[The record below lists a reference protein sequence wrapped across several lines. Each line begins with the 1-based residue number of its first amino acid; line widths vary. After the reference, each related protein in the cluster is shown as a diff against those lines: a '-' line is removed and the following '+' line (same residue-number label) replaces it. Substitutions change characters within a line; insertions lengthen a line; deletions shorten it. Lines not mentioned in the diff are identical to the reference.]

1 MQNTRTALLFFKKL
15 IRIKPADAESS
26 SSKRTRFPGLA
37 AWSALLLLT
46 FATLHLHAQTFSASI
61 TGTVTDKTG
70 AVISGAIV
78 KLTNADTKDE
88 RQKITGPS
96 GAYDFQNLL
105 PGNYQ
110 LDASAPGFQ
119 SVLKTGLV
127 LRANTAASVDMQL
140 MVGGAQQQVVVSA
153 NTVLVDTETPNN
165 SITMDQVLIESLPN
179 STRNPLNFVFDLAG
193 TTQAQGGLTSRSQ
206 TFDQQASAFGI
217 NGGRSAEAEILI
229 DGAPSTAIDWGGLLV
244 SPIQDSVQEQQVVQ
258 NEYDAEY
265 HGGGEGVVT
274 LVTKNGGQSLHGEV
288 YDYLRNSWLDA
299 NTWSN
304 KNTTP
309 DNITP
314 RPNFH
319 RNQFGAN
326 LGGPV
331 WHTRRWFFF
340 GGYEGLRQPGSL
352 GRTLYTVP
360 TALERQGDFSQTYL
374 SNGSLDVIYNP
385 YTTTQVSDA
394 FGNTFYTRSPYPG
407 NKIPGGL
414 DPVGQKLANLY
425 PLPNLPG
432 QGPNH
437 LNNFAGNAPNDTDND
452 KFDARVDWAQSEK
465 NRMFVRVSDRVRQNQ
480 TPGCIFCNGADSI
493 SGNNDHGFQVAFN
506 DAITPSPNWVVNIYG
521 ASSRWWEGQQSV
533 GLGVAD
539 LSKIGLSPSFSQAP
553 LLPLVYAGQYSQQG
567 TSYSSYQRYVRY
579 VSTGAINLT
588 REIHAHTLKF
598 GFNYDVNLIN
608 IRQDAPAN
616 FSFANS
622 QTSCDPGPD
631 PNGPCEVNLNT
642 TSTGNPI
649 ASMLIGVGSGGGT
662 NFNMDPAMSQHSFGL
677 YVQDNWRATP
687 KLTIYAGLRYEN
699 QRPAT
704 ERHNRVAYFDPKAIN
719 SLSQAYGSTVKGAFE
734 FAGVDGRSRSEWE
747 PDNLN
752 FSPRLGFAYQLSPK
766 LTARAG
772 SGIFYTPTSAMLG
785 YDGGGQSPGYT
796 SQTPW
801 VSTVNNQGYIP
812 GNLVS
817 NPFPNGLVKPTGNAA
832 GDQTLIGIGVG
843 QMWLKG
849 PHPVGELYQWSA
861 DLQYQV
867 SAHSVAEIGYT
878 GVRGRRLLYGNP
890 NLDLDQLPTADLSL
904 GSALNNQVP
913 NPYYGVITDP
923 NSFLS
928 GQTVSYNSL
937 LRPFPAFGYLQLT
950 RSTPGARSQF
960 DALSA
965 KYVHSFSGGLSSIT
979 TYRWSKDLDNGSE
992 ARIGWTGVDSWRDAT
1007 NTKLD
1012 YSYSTHDVPQSF
1024 AEALV
1029 YQLPYGEGRRFGNN
1043 APWPVKQTIGGWNV
1057 STAVTLSSG
1066 LPLPQPVGFSY
1077 NPLGNYGFPGG
1088 GLPDLVG
1095 NPKPVNR
1102 SKTNWINPAAFL
1114 GANEDGTG
1122 TQNCAD
1128 FSNGTS
1134 CQAFSYRY
1142 GNEPTHLNSL
1152 REAAN
1157 NNVDLGVAKVFGTER
1172 FKTEFRADFLNL
1184 FNHPIYGGSYNISNT
1199 IDYGDL
1205 GTVYGTRNDPRNIQV
1220 SLKVS
1225 Y

>member
-1 MQNTRTALLFFKKL
+1 M
-15 IRIKPADAESS
+15 
-26 SSKRTRFPGLA
+26 
-37 AWSALLLLT
+37 T
-46 FATLHLHAQTFSASI
+46 F
-61 TGTVTDKTG
+61 
-70 AVISGAIV
+70 
-78 KLTNADTKDE
+78 E
-88 RQKITGPS
+88 
-96 GAYDFQNLL
+96 NLL
-105 PGNYQ
+105 PGTYQ
-110 LDASAPGFQ
+110 LSASAPGFQ
-119 SVLKTGLV
+119 STLKTGLA

-140 MVGGAQQQVVVSA
+140 KIGGAQEQVVVSA
-153 NTVLVDTETPNN
+153 DTVLVDTETPNN
-165 SITMDQVLIESLPN
+165 SITMDQVLIEGLPN

-193 TTQAQGGLTSRSQ
+193 TTEAQGGLTSRSQ
-206 TFDQQASAFGI
+206 TFDQTASAFGI
-217 NGGRSAEAEILI
+217 NGGRSAESEILI
-229 DGAPSTAIDWGGLLV
+229 DGAPSTAIDWGGLMV

-274 LVTKNGGQSLHGEV
+274 LVTKNGSQSFHGEV
-288 YDYLRNSWLDA
+288 YDYMRNSALDA

-304 KNTTP
+304 KNAP
-309 DNITP
+309 PGEITD

-326 LGGPV
+326 VSGPI
-331 WHTRRWFFF
+331 WRAHHWFFF

-352 GRTLYTVP
+352 GRQLYTVP
-360 TALERQGDFSQTYL
+360 TSLERQGDFSQTFL
-374 SNGSLDVIYNP
+374 SNGALDVIYDP
-385 YTTTQVSDA
+385 YSTTQITDA
-394 FGNTFYTRSPYPG
+394 NGNTYYTRTPYPG

-414 DPVGQKLANLY
+414 DPVGQKLASLY
-425 PLPNLPG
+425 PAPNLPG
-432 QGPNH
+432 TGPNH
-437 LNNFAGNAPNDTDND
+437 LNNFAGSAPNDTSND
-452 KFDARVDWAQSEK
+452 KFDARVDWAQNEK
-465 NRMFVRVSDRVRQNQ
+465 HRMFVRVSDRVRENQ

-493 SGNNDHGFQVAFN
+493 SGNNDHAFQIALN
-506 DAITPSPNWVVNIYG
+506 DTFTPTANWVFDIYG
-521 ASSRWWEGQQSV
+521 ATSRWWEGQQSV

-539 LSKIGLSPSFSQAP
+539 LSTIGLSPTFSQAP

-567 TSYSSYQRYVRY
+567 TSYSSFQRYVRY
-579 VSTGAINLT
+579 DSTGMINVSHEL
-588 REIHAHTLKF
+588 HQHTLKF
-598 GFNYDVNLIN
+598 GFSYDVAMIN

-616 FSFANS
+616 FNFDNS
-622 QTSCDPGPD
+622 QTSCDPSPD
-631 PNGPCEVNLNT
+631 PNSPCEVNLNT

-649 ASMLIGVGSGGGT
+649 ASMLLGVGSGGGT

-677 YVQDNWRATP
+677 YLQDNWRVTRN
-687 KLTIYAGLRYEN
+687 LTVYAGLRYEN

-704 ERHNRVAYFDPKAIN
+704 ERHNRVAYFDPNAVN
-719 SLSQAYGSTVKGAFE
+719 SLSTAYGSTVKGAFE
-734 FAGVDGRSRSEWE
+734 FAGVGGRSRSEWE

-752 FSPRLGFAYQLSPK
+752 FSPRLGLAYQFAPK
-766 LTARAG
+766 WVARLG

-801 VSTVNNQGYIP
+801 VSTQNNQGYIP

-817 NPFPNGLVKPTGNAA
+817 NPFPNGLVQPTGNSA

-849 PHPVGELYQWSA
+849 PHPVGALYQWSA

-867 SAHSVAEIGYT
+867 SSHTVAEMGYT

-890 NLDLDQLPTADLSL
+890 NLDFDQLPTADLAL
-904 GSALNNQVP
+904 GSALNDQVP

-928 GQTVSYNSL
+928 GPTVSRNSL

-960 DALSA
+960 DALSM
-965 KYVHSFSGGLSSIT
+965 KLVHSFADGLSSIT

-1024 AEALV
+1024 AQALV
-1029 YQLPYGEGRRFGNN
+1029 YQLPYGTGRHFGAT
-1043 APWPVKQTIGGWNV
+1043 APMLVRQTLGGWDV
-1057 STAVTLSSG
+1057 STAIRLSSG
-1066 LPLPQPVGFSY
+1066 LPLPQPVEFSY
-1077 NPLGNYGFPGG
+1077 NPLGNYGFPGS

-1095 NPKPVNR
+1095 NPKPAHR
-1102 SKTNWINPAAFL
+1102 SKTNWINPAAFQ
-1114 GANEDGTG
+1114 GANQDGTG
-1122 TQNCAD
+1122 TQRCDD
-1128 FSNGTS
+1128 FTNNTS

-1142 GNEPTHLNSL
+1142 GNEPNHLTTL

-1157 NNVDLGVAKVFGTER
+1157 NNVDLGVAKQFGTER
-1172 FKTEFRADFLNL
+1172 IRTEFRADFLNL

-1220 SLKVS
+1220 SLKIS